1 VTQRISVIV
10 TGGSSGMGLAT
21 AKLYAA
27 RGCDVAIIGRSA
39 GKLAAATSEL
49 RAIATAP
56 GQRIESRAAD
66 LSNFEAARGAID
78 SLVESGF
85 GPDILVNSA
94 GVIVPGEFAT
104 MPLANFESNIDNGYW
119 SVVYPCR
126 AAVPH
131 MLARGRGSIVNVSS
145 VAGYLGIYGYTG
157 YSSAKFAVM
166 GFTEAL
172 RFEMKPHGISVHV
185 VCPPDTDT
193 PALAFEHTLRPAETD
208 VIAGNI
214 KPISPEKVAEAIVRG
229 VARGK
234 YLIIPDALSSF
245 YFRLKGLL
253 PEVFFAIVDGDVKKA
268 RSSAGLLPE
277 VAVAIAEGD
286 GSETGISKR

>member
-1 VTQRISVIV
+1 MADRTSVIV
-10 TGGSSGMGLAT
+10 TGGSSGIGLAT
-21 AKLYAA
+21 ARLYVA
-27 RGCDVAIIGRSA
+27 RGCDVAIVGRSA
-39 GKLAAATSEL
+39 EKLATAQAEL
-49 RAIATAP
+49 LGMVTGER
-56 GQRIESRAAD
+56 QRIAIRQAD
-66 LSNFEAARGAID
+66 LSDIDQATAAID
-78 SLVESGF
+78 SLVADGF

-104 MPLANFESNIDNGYW
+104 MPLENFESNLTNGYW

-131 MLARGRGSIVNVSS
+131 MMARGSGHIVNVSS

-172 RFEMKPHGISVHV
+172 RFEMKPAGVSVHV

-193 PALAFEHTLRPAETD
+193 PALAYEHTLRPPETD
-208 VIAGNI
+208 IIAGNI
-214 KPISPEKVAEAIVRG
+214 KPIPAQKVAEAIVRG
-229 VARGK
+229 VDRGK
-234 YLIIPDALSSF
+234 YLIIPDALSAF

-253 PEVFFAIVDGDVKKA
+253 PELFFMIVDGDVKKA
-268 RSSAGLLPE
+268 RKG
-277 VAVAIAEGD
+277 
-286 GSETGISKR
+286 KR

>member
-1 VTQRISVIV
+1 VSVAERTSVIV
-10 TGGSSGMGLAT
+10 TGGSSGIGLAT
-21 AKLYAA
+21 ALLYAS

-39 GKLAAATSEL
+39 DKLASAHSEL
-49 RAIATAP
+49 LGIATAE
-56 GQRIESRAAD
+56 GQRVATRQAD
-66 LSNFEAARGAID
+66 LSEFESAKTAID
-78 SLVESGF
+78 SLVAEGF
-85 GPDILVNSA
+85 APDIMVNSA

-104 MPLANFESNIDNGYW
+104 MPLENFESNLTNGYW

-126 AAVPH
+126 AVVPH
-131 MLARGRGSIVNVSS
+131 MLARGSGHIVNVSS

-172 RFEMKPHGISVHV
+172 RFEMKPAGIGVHV

-193 PALAFEHTLRPAETD
+193 PALAYEHTLRPPETD

-214 KPISPEKVAEAIVRG
+214 KPIPAEKVASAIVRG
-229 VARGK
+229 VDRGQ
-234 YLIIPDALSSF
+234 YLIIPDALSAF

-253 PEVFFAIVDGDVKKA
+253 PELFFMIVDSDVAKA
-268 RSSAGLLPE
+268 RRS
-277 VAVAIAEGD
+277 
-286 GSETGISKR
+286 GS